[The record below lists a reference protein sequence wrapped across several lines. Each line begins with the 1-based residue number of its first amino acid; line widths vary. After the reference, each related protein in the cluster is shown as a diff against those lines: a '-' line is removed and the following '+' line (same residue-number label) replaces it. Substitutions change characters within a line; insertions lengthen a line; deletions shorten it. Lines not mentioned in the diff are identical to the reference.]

1 MPSGDMTNVMT
12 SLPSASCGCGQPW
25 EAHELRCPRPKDR
38 RTGRV
43 IALAVAGGLA
53 LQVLFIVALFGAFQ
67 SRPTVITGLS
77 RVPSVAGPIQPR
89 VHACEL
95 FYAWKKTHKLSL
107 LNQAVADVYSSRVP
121 RHFARRVRTDLS
133 GLRDSALKSAH
144 SPTAVSF
151 DRAVQHDC
159 NQITHG
165 MSWREWPKFR
175 IAVIDLSRSGALT
188 GRSAGTA
195 RPGAPGRIRGT
206 G

>member
-95 FYAWKKTHKLSL
+95 FYAWKKTHNLGL
-107 LNQAVADVYSSRVP
+107 LNQAVADAYSSRVP
-121 RHFARRVRTDLS
+121 RQVAPRVRAHLS

-144 SPTAVSF
+144 SPTAISLE
-151 DRAVQHDC
+151 RAVQHDC
-159 NQITHG
+159 DQITHS
-165 MSWREWPKFR
+165 MSWRDWPKFR
-175 IAVIDLSRSGALT
+175 RAVADLSRSGAATEL
-188 GRSAGTA
+188 SAGTA
-195 RPGAPGRIRGT
+195 RPGVPGRIRG
-206 G
+206 GG